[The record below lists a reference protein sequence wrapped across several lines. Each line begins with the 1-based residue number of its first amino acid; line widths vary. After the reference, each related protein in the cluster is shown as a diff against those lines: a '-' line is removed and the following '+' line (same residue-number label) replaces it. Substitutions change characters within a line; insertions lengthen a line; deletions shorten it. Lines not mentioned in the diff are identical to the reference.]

1 MNQKL
6 FLKGGKC
13 TTNCIVDRKMKSS
26 RDKKFSAGGPGGMKI
41 IEQIALEAH
50 HFLQPGGWLFLEI
63 GADQK
68 KAVGDLFR
76 LLAHRYREVRILD
89 DWAGRPRVV
98 QARHVP
104 R

>member
-1 MNQKL
+1 
-6 FLKGGKC
+6 
-13 TTNCIVDRKMKSS
+13 
-26 RDKKFSAGGPGGMKI
+26 MKI
-41 IEQIALEAH
+41 IEQIASEAH
-50 HFLQPGGWLFLEI
+50 LFLQPGGWLFLEI

-68 KAVGDLFR
+68 KAVSTLFR
-76 LLAHRYREVRILD
+76 LLARQYSEVRVVD